1 MSTPWRHLTSGCE
14 HECCSIARPGTL
26 KPVLRDRSCDPR
38 LKCEVAFRVPVHCQ
52 ASAGPPPGLSCV
64 FAGPA
69 PVLCRASGPRRGPR
83 RCHRHWC
90 RQGSRRGL
98 RPPPPRVFDDSCKT
112 DRRRDLRDLRRNV
125 FHQVRAE
132 SANNVRC
139 APEAIKQRS
148 IAADHIFINCSQNIE
163 HFGLC
168 EKSCGFPT
176 LMRHSVLVDLGRAAG
191 PRQCQL
197 IHPWDCY
204 AAMGFPMLGAAGTGL
219 RAIPERRGA
228 AKPQTK
234 CLPALETQSRPGRP
248 ATRDCSRAI
257 KRKCVLNKT
266 IRK

>member
-168 EKSCGFPT
+168 EKSCGFPD
-176 LMRHSVLVDLGRAAG
+176 VDAAFRPRG
-191 PRQCQL
+191 PRARSWPQAVPA
-197 IHPWDCY
+197 HPSVGLLRCDGLPHAWRCRH
-204 AAMGFPMLGAAGTGL
+204 GAQGD
-219 RAIPERRGA
+219 
-228 AKPQTK
+228 
-234 CLPALETQSRPGRP
+234 SRTPGR
-248 ATRDCSRAI
+248 S
-257 KRKCVLNKT
+257 
-266 IRK
+266 